1 MGYISFD
8 PWLQVSGGT
17 FAETSPEEMR
27 QILNE
32 AEKAWHTW
40 RRVPVNKRLE
50 NLITLGDYLASNRN
64 ELAAVMASEMGKPVR
79 QGLAEI
85 DKCVLL
91 CGYYAGHAEQL
102 LAPEKM
108 DSSARESHIYYEP
121 QGVILGIMPW
131 NFPFWQAFRFIV
143 PAFAGGNGALLKHAS
158 NVPRCALAIEKA
170 IVASGFPTGLFRSV
184 FPTHKQVYEIIAS
197 PLIRGVSLT
206 GSSEAGAEIA
216 SVAGSNLKKV
226 VMELGGSDPFIVF
239 PDADIE
245 RAADAAVF
253 SRFQNCGQSCI
264 AAKRFIVHEDI
275 YGMFKSLF
283 QSKVAALRVGDPLDM
298 TTDVGPMSSVQAAE
312 DLERQINYTLAKG
325 AVLLCGGRDRSAGPA
340 VVNPAIVENIHFSAP
355 LACEEVF
362 GPVAALFTFRTQEEA
377 VEMANRTPFGLGATI
392 WTADESAALK
402 VARGI
407 DAGTVA
413 VNGFVKSEPGL
424 PFGGVKESGYG
435 RELSALGLHE
445 FLNIKTVSIF

>member
-1 MGYISFD
+1 MAYVSFD

-17 FAETSPEEMR
+17 FTETSPEEMKH
-27 QILNE
+27 ILAE

-40 RRVPVNKRLE
+40 RRVPVNKRTG
-50 NLITLGDYLASNRN
+50 NLIALGAYLTSNRN
-64 ELAAVMASEMGKPVR
+64 ELAALMASEMGKPVR

-91 CGYYAGHAEQL
+91 CGYYAGNAEQM
-102 LAPEKM
+102 LAPVTM
-108 DSSARESHIYYEP
+108 DSSARESRIYYEP
-121 QGVILGIMPW
+121 QGVILGVMPW
-131 NFPFWQAFRFIV
+131 NFPFWQVFRFIV

-170 IVASGFPTGLFRSV
+170 VVASGFPTGLFRSL
-184 FPTHKQVYEIIAS
+184 FPTHEQVYELIAS
-197 PLIRGVSLT
+197 PLVRGVSLT
-206 GSSEAGAEIA
+206 GSSEAGAGIA
-216 SVAGSNLKKV
+216 SAAGRNLKKV

-245 RAADAAVF
+245 KAADAAVF

-264 AAKRFIVHEDI
+264 AAKRFIVHEEI
-275 YGMFKSLF
+275 YDLFKSLF
-283 QSKVAALRVGDPLDM
+283 LSKVAALRVGDPLDP
-298 TTDVGPMSSVQAAE
+298 TTDVGPMVSVAAAD
-312 DLERQINYTLAKG
+312 DLEKQVNDTLAMG
-325 AVLLCGGRDRSAGPA
+325 AVLLRGGRDRSAGPA
-340 VVNPAIVENIHFSAP
+340 VFNPAVVENIPFSAP
-355 LACEEVF
+355 LAYEEVF
-362 GPVAALFTFRTQEEA
+362 GPVAALFSFRTPEEA
-377 VEMANRTPFGLGATI
+377 VLMANMTPFGLGAAV
-392 WTADESAALK
+392 WTEDESNAMT
-402 VARGI
+402 VAREI

-435 RELSALGLHE
+435 RELAAQGLYE

>member
-17 FAETSPEEMR
+17 FAETSADEMKL
-27 QILNE
+27 ILNE
-32 AEKAWHTW
+32 AEIAWHTW
-40 RRVPVNKRLE
+40 RGEPVTKRLAKLD
-50 NLITLGDYLASNRN
+50 NLGAYLTLNRN
-64 ELAAVMASEMGKPVR
+64 KLAAIMASEMGKPVK

-91 CGYYAGHAEQL
+91 CGYYAGHAEQM

-108 DSSARESHIYYEP
+108 DSSAGESWIYYEP
-121 QGVILGIMPW
+121 QGVILGVMPW
-131 NFPFWQAFRFIV
+131 NFPFWQVFRFIV
-143 PAFAGGNGALLKHAS
+143 PTIAGGNGALLKHAS
-158 NVPRCALAIEKA
+158 SVPRCALAIEEA
-170 IVASGFPTGLFRSV
+170 VVASGFPAGLFRSL
-184 FPTHKQVYEIIAS
+184 FPTHKQVHELIAS
-197 PLIRGVSLT
+197 PLVRGISLT

-216 SVAGSNLKKV
+216 SVAGRNLKKV

-245 RAADAAVF
+245 GAADAAVF
-253 SRFQNCGQSCI
+253 SRYQNCGQSCI
-264 AAKRFIVHEDI
+264 AAKRFIVHEEI
-275 YGMFKSLF
+275 YGLFKTLF
-283 QSKVAALRVGDPLDM
+283 LSKVTALRVGDPLDL
-298 TTDVGPMSSVQAAE
+298 TTDVGPMASVVATD
-312 DLERQINYTLAKG
+312 DLERQVNETLAMG

-340 VVNPAIVENIHFSAP
+340 VFNPAVVENIHFSAP

-362 GPVAALFTFRTQEEA
+362 GPVAALFPFRTHEDA
-377 VEMANRTPFGLGATI
+377 VKLANRTPFGLGATV
-392 WTADESAALK
+392 WTADESIARG
-402 VARGI
+402 VAREI

-435 RELSALGLHE
+435 RELAAQGLHE